1 MTKPRTEPPP
11 LPNELTFLTPA
22 QVCEALQIS
31 ESTFDTLIRT
41 KQLESI
47 KLDRGRRVSRAAL
60 LTYTSARL
68 AR

>member
-1 MTKPRTEPPP
+1 MTKPRTGPPS

-31 ESTFDTLIRT
+31 ESAFDTLIST

-47 KLDRGRRVSRAAL
+47 KLDHGRRVSRAAL
-60 LTYTSARL
+60 LTYISARL